1 MYENLDPIK
10 YEMFRHRLFNVLEE
24 GRITMARVSGSP
36 VISEGG
42 ECMTSIY
49 DGKGDHISTA
59 AGLLFHC
66 TGSREAIYA
75 IIKWYEEDPGINEG
89 DQFFCNDP
97 YIAGTHV
104 NDQIVVA
111 PVFYQGRRVAWVGSM
126 MHTSD
131 TGGVLRGQS
140 TEIFHEGIRFQGIKI
155 VEGGRYKADVAR
167 SINQQCRDP
176 EYVALDMKAKVAG
189 NNVCARGYLG
199 LIGNYGIEFVEAAS
213 QKVIEEGEQLARA
226 RLRSLPDGTWQ
237 ARAFLGDDDVPS
249 RMVCTMTK
257 KGEEIV
263 FDATGTGPQNPNW
276 LNATL
281 RATWGTLYTALSG
294 ELFWNVPWN
303 GGMTRVVKLIVPEGT
318 MLNCRYPASC
328 NLGTRVGL
336 TFAALAHEC
345 IARMLFAA
353 GIYRDVT
360 SGWGNLSGR
369 DSGPGWF
376 YGGHNQFG
384 IQVGQGIYDNFAA
397 GQGAAPYR
405 DGVDSGGS
413 SANAQSMISDCE
425 HTEMNYP
432 FMYLARNHMA
442 DQAGPGKYRG
452 GMGPERLMMVYGSKD
467 LTVNYRVK
475 KWGARSNGWA
485 LGGGYPFQNIVNG
498 GTVLLTDNLEEKRLK
513 SRYPTTLSELKKY
526 GKDIETT
533 KIGKSLFQ
541 KTLSGARVHVREWD
555 IIEEPLG
562 VGGGFGDPLE
572 RDPQMVL
579 NDVID
584 GAISRK
590 AAFEVYGVVLD
601 KKGKAVVE
609 EATQARRKG
618 LIEQRLKEAQPVTPA
633 ASKPVVGAGTKPVV
647 GAEPGA
653 KPVVGV
659 VPDPDKVSG
668 GKVLLKPHECLEIV
682 QLENGNK
689 VYRCVKCGRSL
700 GPAGDNY
707 KKQTLRRVQ
716 NITGPSSLPP
726 ENQMYYHEYIC
737 PGCGTML
744 QVDLVCPALEKEPL
758 WDMRP
763 AV

>member
-1 MYENLDPIK
+1 MYENLDPVK

-49 DGKGDHISTA
+49 DGRGDHISTA

-75 IIKWYEEDPGINEG
+75 IIKWYEDDPGIFEG

-104 NDQIVVA
+104 NDEIVVA

-155 VEGGRYKADVAR
+155 VERSKYRADVGR
-167 SINQQCRDP
+167 SIVQQCRDP
-176 EYVALDMKAKVAG
+176 DYVALDMKAKVAG

-199 LIGNYGIEFVEAAS
+199 LVENYGIEFVEAAS
-213 QKVIEEGEQLARA
+213 QKVIEEGEKLARA
-226 RLRSLPDGTWQ
+226 RLRSLPDGTWR
-237 ARAFLGDDDVPS
+237 ARSYLGDEGAPTQ
-249 RMVCTMTK
+249 MVCTMTK
-257 KGEEIV
+257 KGEEVV
-263 FDATGTGPQNPNW
+263 FDATGTGPQNPGW

-281 RATWGTLYTALSG
+281 RATWGTLFTALAG

-303 GGMTRVVKLIVPEGT
+303 GGMTKVVRLVAPEAT
-318 MLNCRYPASC
+318 MLNCRFPASC
-328 NLGTRVGL
+328 NLGTRMGL

-345 IARMLFAA
+345 IARMLYAA
-353 GIYRDVT
+353 GVYEDVT
-360 SGWGNLSGR
+360 AGWSNLSGR

-376 YGGHNQFG
+376 YGGHNQYG
-384 IQVGQGIYDNFAA
+384 LPVGQGVYDNFGA

-413 SANAQSMISDCE
+413 SANAQSMISDVE
-425 HTEMNYP
+425 HIEMNYP
-432 FMYLARNHMA
+432 FLYLGRNHMA
-442 DQAGPGKYRG
+442 DQAGPGEYRG
-452 GMGPERLMMVYGSKD
+452 GQGPERVMMVYGSRD
-467 LTVNYRVK
+467 LTVNYRLK
-475 KWGARSNGWA
+475 KWGARSAGWG
-485 LGGGYPFQNIVNG
+485 LFGGYPFAGVTNG
-498 GTVLLTDNLEEKRLK
+498 GTVLVTSGMEKKRLK
-513 SRYPTTLSELKKY
+513 SRYPTTLAEM
-526 GKDIETT
+526 GPRWGRDIESS
-533 KIGKSLFQ
+533 KQGKSLFQ

-562 VGGGFGDPLE
+562 VGGGFGDPLD
-572 RDPQMVL
+572 RDPGLVL
-579 NDVID
+579 KDIKE
-584 GAISRK
+584 GAYSAEMAR
-590 AAFEVYGVVLD
+590 EVYGVVLD
-601 KKGKAVVE
+601 EGLGWVDE
-609 EATQARRKG
+609 EATRQKRREM
-618 LIEQRLKEAQPVTPA
+618 LQQRLREGKPVTKGPA
-633 ASKPVVGAGTKPVV
+633 SGGT
-647 GAEPGA
+647 
-653 KPVVGV
+653 
-659 VPDPDKVSG
+659 KVSG
-668 GKVLLKPHECLEIV
+668 GKVLLKPHEYVEIV
-682 QLENGNK
+682 ELEGGERI
-689 VYRCVKCGRSL
+689 YRCVKCSRSL

-707 KKQTLRRVQ
+707 KKHTHFTVR
-716 NITGPSSLPP
+716 NITGASSLTP
-726 ENQMYYHEYIC
+726 ENQMYYHEYFC

-758 WDMRP
+758 WDIQ
-763 AV
+763 VDV